1 LTERR
6 RINYDDFGRQTYGFN
21 TLTSGQFTDRVPKM
35 TQNTARAAISYRF

>member
-35 TQNTARAAISYRF
+35 TQNTARAVISYRF